1 MLSDESVP
9 DDRIRMNRVVRR
21 NLRVRLGDIV
31 RYLYTCSY
39 RQTSGLIDHLN
50 VKMQKCL
57 WKWSLWE
64 LDDRGSLIRRG
75 PDTVHLHVYT
85 FSREFIAWISKSR
98 CSSLLSV
105 KVLHIL
111 QILSTCRYMKWV
123 ERSDSVLSDH
133 FQGVNPLSSKNDQH
147 KISPYNINAL

>member
-31 RYLYTCSY
+31 RYFYTCAY

-57 WKWSLWE
+57 WK
-64 LDDRGSLIRRG
+64 
-75 PDTVHLHVYT
+75 V
-85 FSREFIAWISKSR
+85 IALGI
-98 CSSLLSV
+98 
-105 KVLHIL
+105 
-111 QILSTCRYMKWV
+111 
-123 ERSDSVLSDH
+123 
-133 FQGVNPLSSKNDQH
+133 G
-147 KISPYNINAL
+147 